1 MSSSCIFICVFW
13 LWLLFCCVSC
23 SCVPPAAFVYCNFGL
38 DGGCWQVFISQ
49 LTASV
54 TIYFIGRI
62 SHVLEFVV
70 VDLLKLVYWVL
81 LGQFLWSMWC
91 LCLLRLVILM
101 ASHFTIGI
109 NFKEV
114 CWLRSALLVPENAS
128 YLRLNRELLGAW
140 VSWIF

>member
-70 VDLLKLVYWVL
+70 VGLLKLFYWVL
-81 LGQFLWSMWC
+81 LGQLLWSMGC
-91 LCLLRLVILM
+91 LSLLRLALLM
-101 ASHFTIGI
+101 ASHFTIGTL
-109 NFKEV
+109 E
-114 CWLRSALLVPENAS
+114 RSLLIMKRSWFLKMHVI
-128 YLRLNRELLGAW
+128 LGWRE
-140 VSWIF
+140 SC